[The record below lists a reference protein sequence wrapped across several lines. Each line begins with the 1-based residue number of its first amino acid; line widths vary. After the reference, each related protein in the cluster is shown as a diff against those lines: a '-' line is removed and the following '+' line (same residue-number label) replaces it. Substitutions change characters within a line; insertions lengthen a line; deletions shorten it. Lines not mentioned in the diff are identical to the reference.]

1 MPTLTTNGAVQNHL
15 LEALPAA
22 ELQELLTHMELV
34 PLKLGTMLYEPG
46 EQMRYAYFPTSAIIS
61 LHYVTESGASVETAG
76 VGNEGMVG
84 VSLFMGGNTTP
95 SSAMVQTA
103 GNAYRLERHQLQT
116 EFKRAGLFQ
125 RMLLRY
131 SQALLTQVSQTSAC
145 NRHHSIEQQLSRW
158 LLATLDRIPSG
169 ELIMTQE
176 LVANMLG
183 VRRESV
189 TTAAGNLQQAGCI
202 NYRRGHISILDRK
215 VLEGRVCEC
224 YLVVRKEVNRLMDP
238 ASK

>member
-1 MPTLTTNGAVQNHL
+1 MPTLTTNSAVQNHL
-15 LEALPAA
+15 LAALPAI
-22 ELQELLTHMELV
+22 ELNELIAQVELV
-34 PLKLGTMLYEPG
+34 PLKLGAMLYEPG
-46 EQMRYAYFPTSAIIS
+46 EQMRHAYFPTSAIIS

-84 VSLFMGGNTTP
+84 VSLFMGGNTTT

-103 GNAYRLERHQLQT
+103 GNAYRLERHLLHT

-158 LLATLDRIPSG
+158 LLTTLDRIPSG

-202 NYRRGHISILDRK
+202 NYRRGHISILNRRA
-215 VLEGRVCEC
+215 LEGRVCEC
-224 YLVVRKEVNRLMDP
+224 YSVVKKEVNRLMDP
-238 ASK
+238 TSK

>member
-1 MPTLTTNGAVQNHL
+1 MPALSTNNTIQNHL
-15 LEALPAA
+15 LAALPAV
-22 ELQELLTHMELV
+22 ECQEILAQMELV
-34 PLKLGTMLYEPG
+34 QLQLGTMLYEPN
-46 EQMRYAYFPTSAIIS
+46 EQMRYAYFPTTAIIS

-103 GNAYRLERHQLQT
+103 GQAYRFERHQLQT
-116 EFKRAGLFQ
+116 EFKREGLFRQ
-125 RMLLRY
+125 LLLRY
-131 SQALLTQVSQTSAC
+131 SQALLTQVSQTAAC

-158 LLATLDRIPSG
+158 LLATLDRVPSG

-189 TTAAGNLQQAGCI
+189 TTAAGALQQVGCI
-202 NYRRGHISILDRK
+202 NYRRGHISILNRK

-224 YLVVRKEVNRLMDP
+224 YLVVKREVTRLMGS
-238 ASK
+238 AT

>member
-1 MPTLTTNGAVQNHL
+1 MPTLTTNSAVQNHL
-15 LEALPAA
+15 LAALPTI
-22 ELQELLTHMELV
+22 ELNELLAHMELV
-34 PLKLGTMLYEPG
+34 PLKLGTMLYEPN

-103 GNAYRLERHQLQT
+103 GQAYRLERHQLQT

-131 SQALLTQVSQTSAC
+131 SQALLTQISQTSAC

-158 LLATLDRIPSG
+158 LLTTLDRIPSG

>member
-1 MPTLTTNGAVQNHL
+1 MLTTLSSPTQNHL
-15 LEALPAA
+15 LAALPPN
-22 ELQELLTHMELV
+22 ELKQLLAHMDLV
-34 PLKLGTMLYEPG
+34 PLQLGTMLYEPN
-46 EQMRYAYFPTSAIIS
+46 EQMRYAYFPTTAIIS

-84 VSLFMGGNTTP
+84 VALFMGGNTTP

-103 GNAYRLERHQLQT
+103 GHAYRLDRHLLLE
-116 EFKRAGLFQ
+116 EFKHGGFLQ

-189 TTAAGNLQQAGCI
+189 TTAAGNLQLAGCI

-215 VLEGRVCEC
+215 ILEGRVCEC
-224 YLVVRKEVNRLMDP
+224 YSVVKQEVNRLMSP
-238 ASK
+238 VSK

>member
-1 MPTLTTNGAVQNHL
+1 MLAPTPNSTVLNHL
-15 LEALPAA
+15 LAALPAT

-34 PLKLGTMLYEPG
+34 QLKLGTMLYEPN
-46 EQMRYAYFPTSAIIS
+46 EQMRYAYFPTTAIIS

-103 GNAYRLERHQLQT
+103 GQAYRCERHQLQA
-116 EFKRAGLFQ
+116 EFKREGLFRQ
-125 RMLLRY
+125 MLLRY
-131 SQALLTQVSQTSAC
+131 SQALLTQVSQTAAC

-158 LLATLDRIPSG
+158 LLATLDRVPSG

-189 TTAAGNLQQAGCI
+189 TTAAGNLQQVGCI
-202 NYRRGHISILDRK
+202 NYRRGHISILNRK

-224 YLVVRKEVNRLMDP
+224 YLVVKQEVNRLMHP

>member
-15 LEALPAA
+15 LAALPSL

-46 EQMRYAYFPTSAIIS
+46 EQMRYAYFPTTAIIS

-103 GNAYRLERHQLQT
+103 GQAYRLERHLLLT

-202 NYRRGHISILDRK
+202 NYRRGHISILNRK
-215 VLEGRVCEC
+215 VLECRVCEC
-224 YLVVRKEVNRLMDP
+224 YLVVKKEVNRLMDP

>member
-1 MPTLTTNGAVQNHL
+1 MPTLPINSTAQNHL
-15 LEALPAA
+15 LAALPAS
-22 ELQELLTHMELV
+22 ELKELLEQMELV

-46 EQMRYAYFPTSAIIS
+46 EQMRYAYFPTTAIIS

-84 VSLFMGGNTTP
+84 VPLFTGGNTTP

-103 GNAYRLERHQLQT
+103 GHAYRFERHALQA
-116 EFKRAGLFQ
+116 EFKRAVSFQ
-125 RMLLRY
+125 SILLRY

-189 TTAAGNLQQAGCI
+189 TTAAGNLQQVGCI
-202 NYRRGHISILDRK
+202 NYRRGHISILNRK
-215 VLEGRVCEC
+215 ILENRVCEC
-224 YLVVRKEVNRLMDP
+224 YLVVKKEVNRLMNP
-238 ASK
+238 ANK

>member
-1 MPTLTTNGAVQNHL
+1 MPTLTNPIQNHL
-15 LEALPAA
+15 LAALPAT
-22 ELQELLTHMELV
+22 ERQELLAHMELV
-34 PLKLGTMLYEPG
+34 PLKLGTMLYEPN
-46 EQMRYAYFPTSAIIS
+46 EQMRYAYFPTTSIIS

-84 VSLFMGGNTTP
+84 VALFMGGNTTP

-103 GNAYRLERHQLQT
+103 GYAYRLDRHVLLE
-116 EFKRAGLFQ
+116 EFKRGGALQ
-125 RMLLRY
+125 KMLLRY
-131 SQALLTQVSQTSAC
+131 VQALLTQVSQTSAC
-145 NRHHSIEQQLSRW
+145 NRHHSIEQQLARW

-189 TTAAGNLQQAGCI
+189 TTAAGNLQLAGCI
-202 NYRRGHISILDRK
+202 NYRRGHISILNRT

-224 YLVVRKEVNRLMDP
+224 YSVVRLEVNRLMNP
-238 ASK
+238 VSK

>member
-1 MPTLTTNGAVQNHL
+1 MLTLTTNGAVQNHL
-15 LEALPAA
+15 LAALPAA

-46 EQMRYAYFPTSAIIS
+46 EQMRYAYFPTTAIIS

-103 GNAYRLERHQLQT
+103 GQAYRLERHLLHT
-116 EFKRAGLFQ
+116 EFKRSGLFQ

-145 NRHHSIEQQLSRW
+145 NRHHTIEQQLSRW

-202 NYRRGHISILDRK
+202 NYRRGHISILNRK

-224 YLVVRKEVNRLMDP
+224 YLVVKKEVNRLMDLEN
-238 ASK
+238 K

>member
-1 MPTLTTNGAVQNHL
+1 MSTPAHTPSQNFL
-15 LEALPAA
+15 LAALPAA
-22 ELQELLTHMELV
+22 ELKRISAHLELV
-34 PLKLGTMLYEPG
+34 PMPLGSSLHEPG
-46 EQMRYAYFPTSAIIS
+46 EQLHHAYFPTSAVVS

-84 VSLFMGGNTTP
+84 VPLFTGGNTTP

-103 GNAYRLERHQLQT
+103 GHAYRFERHALQA
-116 EFKRAGLFQ
+116 EFKRAVSFQ
-125 RMLLRY
+125 SILLRY

-176 LVANMLG
+176 
-183 VRRESV
+183 
-189 TTAAGNLQQAGCI
+189 
-202 NYRRGHISILDRK
+202 
-215 VLEGRVCEC
+215 
-224 YLVVRKEVNRLMDP
+224 
-238 ASK
+238 